1 MASAQEDKK
10 EKSDK
15 PLIKEAGGIH
25 GWLLKK
31 AKTFM
36 WDAATNT
43 LTLPKGVT
51 LTKEEREALE
61 EVIGEIKE
69 EAVEVAKRRQLQMN
83 FMQEKGVKLKKNI
96 VKGYSLLVSGS
107 YRELTGILANKIH
120 DNLQTMLLV
129 NNRFLSGV
137 WKVISGMLNSP
148 QDKEKPKIL
157 SSRGR
162 DGR

>member
-1 MASAQEDKK
+1 MASTKEDKE

-25 GWLLKK
+25 GWLLRK

-43 LTLPKGVT
+43 LTLPKGVV
-51 LTKEEREALE
+51 LSKEEKEALE

-69 EAVEVAKRRQLQMN
+69 EAVEFEKRRQLQMAS
-83 FMQEKGVKLKKNI
+83 MQEKGIKLKKEIIN
-96 VKGYSLLVSGS
+96 GYSLLVSGS

-120 DNLQTMLLV
+120 NNLQNILQV

-137 WKVISGMLNSP
+137 WKVISGMINSP
-148 QDKEKPKIL
+148 QDKGNPKIIP
-157 SSRGR
+157 SRGR